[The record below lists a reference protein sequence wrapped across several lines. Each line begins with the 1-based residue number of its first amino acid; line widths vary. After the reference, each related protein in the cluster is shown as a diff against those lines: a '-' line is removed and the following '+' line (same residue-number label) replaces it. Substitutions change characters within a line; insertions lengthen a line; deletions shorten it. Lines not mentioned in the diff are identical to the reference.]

1 MKPDNLLIIGHSIVR
16 RFHQFIKDDKNVSF
30 CEDMGLAK
38 THRISFTSVGGKKF
52 SDIIKDD
59 TDFDLLD

>member
-1 MKPDNLLIIGHSIVR
+1 MKPDKLLIIGHSIVR
-16 RFHQFIKDDKNVSF
+16 RFHQFLKDDKNVSF

-38 THRISFTSVGGKKF
+38 THRISLKGVGGKQF

-59 TDFDLLD
+59 TYSNL